1 MPIIKFNDTVEQR
14 KTVIRKAAA
23 STHLLTF
30 INNQKPQLCKFLH
43 NLWNNQGNAITYKAI
58 REAILSGDIT
68 PAMVES
74 WQQDYSRFVTEH
86 ILPTW
91 EKSFKEAALEL
102 ERTYPTFSFD
112 GTAVGVR
119 EWNATNAARFVTN
132 VNTEQIQGLR
142 AVIRRATELAADGMN
157 VDELSRVIRPMVGL
171 TERQARANLNYYQK
185 LIDNGVKEKKAKEMS
200 IKYSAKQHRYR
211 AQMIAR
217 TEIAFSYNQ
226 GEYHSVKQAQE
237 QNLMGKCRKQWVT
250 ADTERTCT
258 YCDSMDGQII
268 EMDEDFYY
276 YKNKRLPDGRV
287 VRVRERIN
295 PNLKGEKIGKC
306 PPAHPQCMCLTVY
319 IEVEPPAI
327 APEATTTTT
336 EEDSQPEGDYFTP
349 AKSIK
354 EANEYAQNVLGIPH
368 ADYKGTTVEIANEWN
383 RGLADNFRRFP
394 ELRDNFDFVGTCQ
407 NRNKL
412 AKKEL
417 YPYVMDKFKRLNPG
431 YTEKQLEKAV
441 KQHITK
447 KYAPP
452 ISSHVYAQS
461 CKTGKIK
468 GVTISAR
475 WQGEKFLASIKEDV
489 VFKFHPQ
496 GCDTIRSILD
506 HEIGHQIDDML
517 DLWDNVEIAR
527 LYRSMTPGE
536 MTNSLSRYAWDNSN
550 MIKEREFVAEA
561 WAEYVN
567 NPEPREVA
575 RKVGEIIEEEY
586 RKFKARQ

>member
-1 MPIIKFNDTVEQR
+1 MPIIKFNDTVIQR

-30 INNQKPQLCKFLH
+30 INAQKPQLCKFLH

-58 REAILSGDIT
+58 REAILNGDIT
-68 PAMVES
+68 SEMVQS

-142 AVIRRATELAADGMN
+142 AVIRRATELASDGMSA
-157 VDELSRVIRPMVGL
+157 DELSRVIRPMVGL

-185 LIDNGVKEKKAKEMS
+185 LLDNGVKEKKAQEMS

-226 GEYHSVKQAQE
+226 GEYHAVKQAQE

-250 ADTERTCT
+250 ADTERTCKH
-258 YCDSMDGQII
+258 CSSLDGMII
-268 EMDEDFYY
+268 EMDENFD
-276 YKNKRLPDGRV
+276 
-287 VRVRERIN
+287 IQT
-295 PNLKGEKIGKC
+295 NLKGEMIKKT

-319 IEVEPPAI
+319 IEVEPPVI

-336 EEDSQPEGDYFTP
+336 TEEEPKPEGDYFTP

-417 YPYVMDKFKRLNPG
+417 YPYVMDRFKRLNPG
-431 YTEKQLEKAV
+431 YTEAQLDKAV
-441 KQHITK
+441 KQYITK
-447 KYAPP
+447 KYAQP

-468 GVTISAR
+468 GVTISAK
-475 WQGEKFLASIKEDV
+475 WQGEKFLNSIKEDV

-536 MTNSLSRYAWDNSN
+536 MTNKLSRYAWDNSN

-561 WAEYVN
+561 WSEYVN